1 MSDARRPHGAGD
13 GSAGGPPS
21 NGGPSVPDPAYAQQY
36 VYPAQLP
43 SSAETRPLPAYWTQ
57 TQTPTPAG
65 AAPPPDEPEPPKRSR
80 RWLWLGAAA
89 AILLVAALVLA
100 LVITSGSPRKMTAT
114 APSST
119 TTTRVPS
126 TTTTTPPVTT
136 TTAPAT
142 TTAPTTT
149 APQATV
155 PPATTTPPRS
165 TATTSPG
172 GTDTVVY
179 SVSGTGR
186 AINITYID
194 DGGVVQ
200 VLFNV
205 PLPWSQQVSLAAP
218 AKNLASVTVVNAGRN
233 ITCSLS
239 INGQVVKQRSGAGLT
254 VCASIN

>member
-13 GSAGGPPS
+13 GSVGGSPS
-21 NGGPSVPDPAYAQQY
+21 GGGPSAPDPAYAQQY

-89 AILLVAALVLA
+89 AILLVAALILA
-100 LVITSGSPRKMTAT
+100 LVITSGSPRKTTAT
-114 APSST
+114 APSTT

-126 TTTTTPPVTT
+126 TTTRPPIT
-136 TTAPAT
+136 T
-142 TTAPTTT
+142 TTAPTTI
-149 APQATV
+149 APQPTV
-155 PPATTTPPRS
+155 PPATTTPPR
-165 TATTSPG
+165 TRATTSPG
-172 GTDTVVY
+172 GTDTVAY
-179 SVSGTGR
+179 SVSGTAR

-239 INGQVVKQRSGAGLT
+239 INGQVVKQRTGAGLT